1 MYEEGDNVMYYMT
14 LYNENYKMPAMP
26 AGVEE
31 GIVRGIYKLAKVD
44 ARAKRPKVNLFGSGT
59 ILREV
64 LRAQQILADRY
75 KISSQAWSV
84 TSYTELRRDAQACDR
99 WNMLHPTEKPRQ
111 SYLEQILAGE
121 EGPFIASSDYIR
133 AIAEQVSP
141 WVPGGLTALGTD
153 GLGRSETREHLRR
166 HFEVDAECIT
176 LATLR
181 QLAGRKQ
188 FDQGQL
194 AKAIKDLGIHPDK
207 IDPMIA

>member
-1 MYEEGDNVMYYMT
+1 
-14 LYNENYKMPAMP
+14 MP

-44 ARAKRPKVNLFGSGT
+44 AGAKAPHVHLFGSGT
-59 ILREV
+59 ILREA

-75 KISSQAWSV
+75 KVSSQAWSV

-99 WNMLHPTEKPRQ
+99 WNLLHPGEKPKQ

-121 EGPFIASSDYIR
+121 QGPFIASSDYIR
-133 AIAEQVSP
+133 AISEQISP

-176 LATLR
+176 LAALR
-181 QLAGRKQ
+181 QLAKRNQ
-188 FDQGQL
+188 FDKNQL
-194 AKAIKDLGIHPDK
+194 PQAIKDLGIDPDK